1 MKRWL
6 MTLGMA
12 AALAVPA
19 VAAPTTWQID
29 PNHANAQFVA
39 RHLGISN
46 VQGEFTHVTG
56 TVVIDDQDITKSS
69 VDATLDV
76 NSIYTRVTMRDN
88 DLKSERFFNA
98 AQFPSIT
105 FKSTKIT
112 KAADGSVKMTGDLT
126 IKGVTKSVTLDVVN
140 LTAPVQA
147 MGGTRR
153 GVAASTHI
161 NRQDFGVSA
170 MPGGVGDDIAI
181 QLDLEMT
188 LPQAPPPGAP
198 AAR

>member
-6 MTLGMA
+6 MALGLA
-12 AALAVPA
+12 AAFAVPA
-19 VAAPTTWQID
+19 VAATTNWEID
-29 PNHANAQFVA
+29 PNHANAQFTV
-39 RHLGISN
+39 RHLAISN
-46 VQGEFTHVTG
+46 VQGEFTKVTG
-56 TVVIDDQDITKSS
+56 TVVIDDEDITKST
-69 VDATLDV
+69 VNVTIDV
-76 NSIYTRVTMRDN
+76 NTIYTRVAMRDN

-98 AQFPSIT
+98 AQFPTIT
-105 FKSTKIT
+105 FLSSKIT
-112 KAADGSVKMTGDLT
+112 KAADGSVKMTGKLT
-126 IKGVTKSVTLDVVN
+126 IKGVTKDVTLDVSG

-181 QLDLEMT
+181 QLDLEMI
-188 LPQAPPPGAP
+188 QK
-198 AAR
+198 